1 MPTTSF
7 DWGRVD
13 PDVRAR
19 VEAAEAAIE
28 RVNKGRDFHDGFT
41 IGHGV
46 IAVQELVQAESRTD
60 DIASYAYRSAWG
72 AVSANFPH
80 VAALDKTERHRYAWM
95 ADNEDELRKWHAR
108 LSDKQRRVWN
118 HPRTVYNH
126 APCGKAARPPSEKK
140 PRQAPATK
148 SDLTEAIGVITEEV
162 TRAGGSLAP
171 YDLSTPEMIEA
182 SAETCIAQ
190 YGADTARRFAKVL
203 LRVTAPPRPEAKPK
217 PEPKPALAEA
227 GGPAF
232 VAARRAKAAAGLT
245 EAQRSEVRSMRA
257 TGKSYIEIGKA
268 FDIPWQTVRRVVR
281 AFLL

>member
-1 MPTTSF
+1 MPTINY
-7 DWGRVD
+7 DWSRVD
-13 PDVRAR
+13 PDQRAR
-19 VEAAEAAIE
+19 VEAADAAIE
-28 RVNKGRDFHDGFT
+28 RVSKGSDFYEGFT
-41 IGHGV
+41 IGRGV
-46 IAVQELVQAESRTD
+46 IAVQELVQSESRTD
-60 DIASYAYRSAWG
+60 DVASYAYRSAW
-72 AVSANFPH
+72 AA
-80 VAALDKTERHRYAWM
+80 VAANYPHIKDLDKVERHRYAWM

-190 YGADTARRFAKVL
+190 YGADTARRFAEVL
-203 LRVTAPPRPEAKPK
+203 LRVTAPPAD
-217 PEPKPALAEA
+217 
-227 GGPAF
+227 GSAF
-232 VAARRAKAAAGLT
+232 VTEHRAKAAAGLSD
-245 EAQRSEVRSMRA
+245 AQRAEVRSMRA
-257 TGKSYIEIGKA
+257 AGKSYIEIGKA